1 MKHKHEL
8 VLSTPFPCKDQCISS
23 NSYYIEWN
31 LAGAFE
37 QEVETKLSCRLR
49 SIVDGK
55 DPSNH
60 VQEADK
66 FIKDDVVKKF
76 LTSR

>member
-1 MKHKHEL
+1 
-8 VLSTPFPCKDQCISS
+8 
-23 NSYYIEWN
+23 

-37 QEVETKLSCRLR
+37 QEVEIKLSDRLR
-49 SIVDGK
+49 LIADGK

>member
-1 MKHKHEL
+1 VE
-8 VLSTPFPCKDQCISS
+8 
-23 NSYYIEWN
+23 

-37 QEVETKLSCRLR
+37 QEVETKLSCRLLL
-49 SIVDGK
+49 IADGK

-66 FIKDDVVKKF
+66 FIKDDVLKNF

>member
-1 MKHKHEL
+1 
-8 VLSTPFPCKDQCISS
+8 
-23 NSYYIEWN
+23 
-31 LAGAFE
+31 
-37 QEVETKLSCRLR
+37 VETKLSCRLR
-49 SIVDGK
+49 SIAHGE

-66 FIKDDVVKKF
+66 FIKDDVLKKF